1 MKEKLIRF
9 LTRYGYIVYA
19 VVFVILYAAILM
31 HEAYFQDFYISHDSA
46 NYLREASALRSG
58 YGFNVDGAAGSMKH
72 FAAWPV
78 GYPALIA
85 LVSVVFQIGDLYLA
99 SKVLSILAV
108 ALVIAIAAIRWKE
121 RVALCSL
128 FFFNPG
134 VFQLFL
140 YTWSES
146 VFSVLLFCFCVC
158 ACDSIRKPD
167 RPVPYVFMFVT
178 SFMAFTVRYFGAVC
192 VVFAG
197 LIFALRVCRL
207 VFRKEK
213 EAKKSAMF
221 SFATCM
227 ISGISILLYL
237 EYNRKMCGY
246 GTGIAR
252 EEFNESYAVLL
263 KQLVRA
269 LGTEFKNL
277 FFLSDTIPFQ
287 YLGGAVGTVCLLVI
301 TVAAV
306 IAAVRKKRIEA
317 LVFLSFAVL
326 YDAMFIVI
334 RFFSTMDIFYYRFFA
349 PVAGCFFTGLI
360 LLIGDDTWKKISG
373 ADVLRYIPSIA
384 AVFMLFSTG
393 NLAVQHL
400 SVYRTSKY
408 EEEKAEWLK
417 KFEHVPANALY
428 LYAQEDP
435 EYLMLYFRPD
445 VVFFPKTDSCYDS
458 YETEAGWSMTDLH
471 KAYPE
476 YAYFCIARDRLEEVA
491 SEEIADV
498 FRSIPQENEI
508 LCIPA
513 GYAD

>member
-1 MKEKLIRF
+1 MKEKRSGFLIK
-9 LTRYGYIVYA
+9 YGYNLYA
-19 VVFVILYAAILM
+19 AAFVILYAAILL

-46 NYLREASALRSG
+46 NYLREAAALKAG
-58 YGFNVDGAAGSMKH
+58 YGFNVDGLAGGNKH

-85 LVSVVFQIGDLYLA
+85 LTSAIFHIKDLYLA

-108 ALVIAIAAIRWKE
+108 SLVILIATIRWKE
-121 RVALCSL
+121 RVVLCSL

-158 ACDSIRKPD
+158 AWDSIRKPEKI
-167 RPVPYVFMFVT
+167 RPYVLMFVT
-178 SFMAFTVRYFGAVC
+178 SFIAFTVRYFGAVC
-192 VVFAG
+192 VVFMG
-197 LIFALRVCRL
+197 GIFGITLIRL
-207 VFRKEK
+207 LFRKEK
-213 EAKKSAMF
+213 IAKKTVFLSG
-221 SFATCM
+221 ATCM
-227 ISGISILLYL
+227 ASGISVLLYL
-237 EYNRKMCGY
+237 EYNKKMCGY

-252 EEFNESYAVLL
+252 EEFYESYSVLL

-269 LGTEFKNL
+269 LGTEFKNM

-301 TVAAV
+301 TVLAIVTA
-306 IAAVRKKRIEA
+306 IRKKRWES
-317 LVFLSFAVL
+317 LVFLSFAIL

-349 PVAGCFFTGLI
+349 PVAGIYFTGLL
-360 LLIGDDTWKKISG
+360 LLIGDAAWDKRSG
-373 ADVLRYIPSIA
+373 KHVVRFIPAVA
-384 AVFMLFSTG
+384 AVFFLLSVS

-400 SVYRTSKY
+400 TVYQTSRY
-408 EEEKAEWLK
+408 EEEKAAWLG
-417 KFEHVPANALY
+417 KFENVPSNSMY

-458 YETEAGWSMTDLH
+458 YETEAGWTMSDLSV
-471 KAYPE
+471 AYPE
-476 YAYFCIARDRLEEVA
+476 YSYFCIARDRIDEVA
-491 SEEIADV
+491 SEEIADDFWSV
-498 FRSIPQENEI
+498 PEDGEI
-508 LCIPA
+508 VVMPSP
-513 GYAD
+513 

>member
-1 MKEKLIRF
+1 MKEKLATF
-9 LTRYGYIVYA
+9 LTKYGYIVYA

-46 NYLREASALRSG
+46 NYLREANALRSG
-58 YGFNVDGAAGSMKH
+58 YGFNVDGEAGSYKH

-85 LVSVVFQIGDLYLA
+85 LTSVIFHISDLYLA

-121 RVALCSL
+121 RVVLCSL

-158 ACDSIRKPD
+158 AYDSIRKPD
-167 RPVPYVFMFVT
+167 KVMPYVLMFVT
-178 SFMAFTVRYFGAVC
+178 SFTAFTVRYFGAVC

-197 LIFALRVCRL
+197 LIFAQHLYRL

-213 EAKKSAMF
+213 EVKKSLLF

-227 ISGISILLYL
+227 VSGISVLLYL
-237 EYNRKMCGY
+237 EYNKKMCGY

-252 EEFNESYAVLL
+252 EEFNESYSVLL

-269 LGTEFKNL
+269 LGTELKNL

-287 YLGGAVGTVCLLVI
+287 YLGGAVGTMCLLVI
-301 TVAAV
+301 TVLAIV
-306 IAAVRKKRIEA
+306 IAIKKKRWEA
-317 LVFLSFAVL
+317 LVLLSFAIL
-326 YDAMFIVI
+326 YDVMFIMI

-349 PVAGCFFTGLI
+349 PVAGIYFTGLV
-360 LLIGDDTWKKISG
+360 LLIGDTVWETFRKKKAVI
-373 ADVLRYIPSIA
+373 YIPALA
-384 AVFMLFSTG
+384 AVLMLFSTG

-400 SVYRTSKY
+400 SVYQTSKY
-408 EEEKAEWLK
+408 EEEKTAWLK
-417 KFEHVPANALY
+417 KYENVPANSLC

-445 VVFFPKTDSCYDS
+445 VAFFPKTDSCYDS
-458 YETEAGWSMTDLH
+458 YETEAGWTLKDLQEAH
-471 KAYPE
+471 PE
-476 YAYFCIARDRLEEVA
+476 YGHFCIAGDRLDEVA
-491 SEEIADV
+491 SKEIADA
-498 FRSIPQENEI
+498 FRSAAGDEEI
-508 LCIPA
+508 LCIPSS
-513 GYAD
+513 YPD

>member
-1 MKEKLIRF
+1 MKEKLTAF
-9 LTRYGYIVYA
+9 LTKYGYIVYS

-46 NYLREASALRSG
+46 NYLREANALRSG
-58 YGFNVDGAAGSMKH
+58 YGFNVDGAAGGYKH

-85 LVSVVFQIGDLYLA
+85 LTSAVFRISDLYLA

-108 ALVIAIAAIRWKE
+108 ALVIAIAAVRWKE
-121 RVALCSL
+121 RVVLCSL

-158 ACDSIRKPD
+158 AYDSIRKPEK
-167 RPVPYVFMFVT
+167 VMPYVLMFVT
-178 SFMAFTVRYFGAVC
+178 SFTAFTVRYFGAVC

-197 LIFALRVCRL
+197 MIFALRLYRL

-213 EAKKSAMF
+213 NVKKSF
-221 SFATCM
+221 ILSFATCM
-227 ISGISILLYL
+227 VSGISVLLYL
-237 EYNRKMCGY
+237 EYNKKMCGY

-252 EEFNESYAVLL
+252 EEFNESYSVLL

-287 YLGGAVGTVCLLVI
+287 YLGGAVGTMCLLAI
-301 TVAAV
+301 TVLAMIFAV
-306 IAAVRKKRIEA
+306 KKKRWEA
-317 LVFLSFAVL
+317 LVLLSFAVL

-349 PVAGCFFTGLI
+349 PVAGIYFTGLV
-360 LLIGDDTWKKISG
+360 LLTNDMAWEKIRQKK
-373 ADVLRYIPSIA
+373 AVAYIPALA
-384 AVFMLFSTG
+384 AVFMLLSTG

-400 SVYRTSKY
+400 SVYQTSKY
-408 EEEKAEWLK
+408 EEEKAAWLA
-417 KFEHVPANALY
+417 KFENVPANSLY

-445 VVFFPKTDSCYDS
+445 VAFFPKTDSCYDS
-458 YETEAGWSMTDLH
+458 YETEENQTMEELC
-471 KAYPE
+471 KAYPA
-476 YAYFCIARDRLEEVA
+476 YGYFCIAGDRLDEVA
-491 SEEIADV
+491 SAEVADA
-498 FRSIPQENEI
+498 FRRVAGDGEI

-513 GYAD
+513 GYSD